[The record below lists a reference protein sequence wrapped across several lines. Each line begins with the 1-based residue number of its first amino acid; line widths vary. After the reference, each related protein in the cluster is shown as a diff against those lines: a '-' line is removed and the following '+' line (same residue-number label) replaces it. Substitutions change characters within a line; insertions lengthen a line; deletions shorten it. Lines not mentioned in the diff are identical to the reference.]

1 MKKQLKS
8 PKNRLNN
15 QYTKR
20 PFVNHIL
27 VKVDKQVKKVYPNRA
42 LCLFLSRGPLDSPL
56 RTEMNN
62 KKGYPHLWISQ
73 RQFKYRIAYN
83 VKRIILAPSQ
93 LD

>member
-1 MKKQLKS
+1 MKKQAKS

-27 VKVDKQVKKVYPNRA
+27 VKVDAQVKKVYPDRA
-42 LCLFLSRGPLDSPL
+42 LCLFLSWGPIHSPL

-62 KKGYPHLWISQ
+62 KKGYPQYVDNLVSFIS
-73 RQFKYRIAYN
+73 I
-83 VKRIILAPSQ
+83 
-93 LD
+93 